1 MKKFQTILS
10 VSIIAI
16 LTSFVLYS
24 CEDDDICT
32 DEGEVPRMVADMY
45 YDGTNVPLED
55 SIYYWAYVYN
65 DSITKGIREASG
77 TSKDTVLIESSSVL
91 EKSSFA
97 IALRNN
103 TKKEIYYTIAQGP
116 DIDVKD
122 SVTGKVIR
130 TIPAKRDRLIL
141 KYDTIGNGYTS
152 KACGFGLTF
161 KGVDVKL
168 VTKTT
173 NSSGNWIKKI
183 ETVNTEIKDGSTTV
197 IKLFANER
205 N

>member
-1 MKKFQTILS
+1 MKNIQSFLS
-10 VSIIAI
+10 YSIFASIISLA
-16 LTSFVLYS
+16 FYS

-32 DEGEVPRMVADMY
+32 DEGDVPRMVADMY

-65 DSITKGIREASG
+65 DSITKGIREATG
-77 TSKDTVLIESSSVL
+77 TSKDTVLIEKNSAL
-91 EKSSFA
+91 GKTSFG

-103 TKKEIYYTIAQGP
+103 SKKEIYYTIAQGS

-122 SVTGKVIR
+122 SITGKVIR

-141 KYDTIGNGYTS
+141 KYDTLGNGYTS

-168 VTKTT
+168 VTKTG
-173 NSSGNWIKKI
+173 NGAGNWIKKI
-183 ETVNTEIKDGSTTV
+183 ETVNTEIKDGSTTI
-197 IKLFANER
+197 IKLFADER

>member
-1 MKKFQTILS
+1 MKNIQRFLAYSIF
-10 VSIIAI
+10 VSIISLA
-16 LTSFVLYS
+16 FYS

-45 YDGTNVPLED
+45 YNIDKTTKLED
-55 SIYYWAYVYN
+55 SIFYWAYVLK
-65 DSITKGIREASG
+65 DSIPTG
-77 TSKDTVLIESSSVL
+77 TSKDTILIDQGSVNM
-91 EKSSFA
+91 KSSFA
-97 IALRNN
+97 TPIRNN
-103 TKKEIYYTIAQGP
+103 KKKEIYYTVARGR
-116 DIDVKD
+116 DVPIKD
-122 SVTGKVIR
+122 DNNKVIR
-130 TIPAKRDRLIL
+130 TIPAIRDRLIL

-168 VTKTT
+168 VTKTE
-173 NSSGNWIKKI
+173 NGAGNWIKKI

-197 IKLFANER
+197 IKLFADER

>member
-1 MKKFQTILS
+1 M
-10 VSIIAI
+10 
-16 LTSFVLYS
+16 
-24 CEDDDICT
+24 
-32 DEGEVPRMVADMY
+32 
-45 YDGTNVPLED
+45 
-55 SIYYWAYVYN
+55 
-65 DSITKGIREASG
+65 
-77 TSKDTVLIESSSVL
+77 
-91 EKSSFA
+91 
-97 IALRNN
+97 RNN
-103 TKKEIYYTIAQGP
+103 SKKEIYYTIAQGP

-122 SVTGKVIR
+122 SITGKVIR

-141 KYDTIGNGYTS
+141 KYDTLGNGYTS

-168 VTKTT
+168 VTKT
-173 NSSGNWIKKI
+173 GNWIKKI